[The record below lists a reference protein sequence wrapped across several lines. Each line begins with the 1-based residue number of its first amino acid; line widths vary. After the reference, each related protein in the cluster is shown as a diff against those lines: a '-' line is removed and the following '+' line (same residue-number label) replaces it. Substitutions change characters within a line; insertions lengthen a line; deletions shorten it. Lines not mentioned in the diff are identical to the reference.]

1 MVWVGG
7 GGLGMSFV
15 RPANG
20 SMTLPGASH
29 AGPGAGNPSSGEL
42 CVAGIMKLRQIVFGI
57 PAPKPAPGMS

>member
-1 MVWVGG
+1 
-7 GGLGMSFV
+7 MSFV

-20 SMTLPGASH
+20 SMTFPGASH

-42 CVAGIMKLRQIVFGI
+42 WVAGIMKFRQIVFGI